1 MSLVPVSQKIPAGIC
16 GILLGGLGI
25 HKFVMGFPKAG
36 LTMLA
41 ITVGCG
47 ILGNLPLLGFLH
59 LIPAIVWLV
68 GFVEGVIYLAKN
80 DSDFYRDYVIYKKE
94 WF

>member
-1 MSLVPVSQKIPAGIC
+1 MTLVPVSKKIPAGIC
-16 GILLGGLGI
+16 GILFGALGI
-25 HKFVMGFPKAG
+25 HKFIMGFPRAG

-47 ILGNLPLLGFLH
+47 ILGNIPFLGFLH
-59 LIPAIVWLV
+59 LIGGIVALI
-68 GFVEGVIYLAKN
+68 GFVEGIIYLAKN